1 MGHIIILMG
10 GLSQRVII
18 GENTSLSR
26 CSEYGVPQE
35 SKFGPLLFTSHIS
48 PLEDELQ
55 DYNLNCIF
63 YADDSQVYVSINP
76 NHPNDD
82 ALNTLRQSVSL
93 NTKNMSKGNPEK
105 TEVLLFT
112 SGFMRQPSGDL
123 SVIMDDNL
131 SFSAHIN
138 EICEKATLAMRSI
151 RRISR
156 MMGLKC

>member
-1 MGHIIILMG
+1 MSDILR
-10 GLSQRVII
+10 LPPTFIFVKKEL
-18 GENTSLSR
+18 ENR
-26 CSEYGVPQE
+26 P
-35 SKFGPLLFTSHIS
+35 GPLLFTSHIS

-105 TEVLLFT
+105 TEVLHFT
-112 SGFMRQPSGDL
+112 SRFMRQPSKSL
-123 SVIMDDNL
+123 RLQEN
-131 SFSAHIN
+131 
-138 EICEKATLAMRSI
+138 
-151 RRISR
+151 
-156 MMGLKC
+156 